1 MLSMMNQAG
10 GGTSF
15 HKAAIGQ
22 ARLDNPK
29 TPGNPMHEQQIIKTY
44 VVANEL
50 NTMQHKQARLKDLS
64 TL

>member
-10 GGTSF
+10 GGTAFNKS
-15 HKAAIGQ
+15 ISGM
-22 ARLDNPK
+22 ARYDNPK
-29 TPGNPMHEQQIIKTY
+29 SPSNPSSEQQVIKTY
-44 VVANEL
+44 VVASEL